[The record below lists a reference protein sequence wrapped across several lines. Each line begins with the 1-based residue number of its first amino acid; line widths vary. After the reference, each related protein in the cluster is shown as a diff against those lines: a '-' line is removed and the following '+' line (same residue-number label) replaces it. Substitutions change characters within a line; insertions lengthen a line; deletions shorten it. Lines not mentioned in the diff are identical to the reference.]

1 MYAIIAYIL
10 CFLGFSSFCQYDA
23 SKQIGS
29 LSPISFSHSA
39 SLLVPPLSL
48 DPEFL
53 HTKKKII
60 CFPDFSS
67 VHDWFHHVPVR
78 SVPRAVLD
86 NPTRSVSLDFIPFLG
101 FWFGFIVLIF
111 VLAVYS
117 RPRRIGVRA
126 LGSLPIPRD
135 RRSTQLRR
143 AYHQAF
149 VAFIF
154 SDPIFKFLYNPPV
167 WRNLTFF
174 TVQSFFSSKA
184 LALPALRRR
193 HDLSYHTRGYQ
204 FVQDLLSNIIGFP
217 PLEEQV
223 DAVRCL
229 FDLADRD
236 PGRKPDFL
244 FDTQP
249 HSQLLSPSQHEL
261 FQRVRRRRCSHADL
275 IIQGNA
281 GCSKTTLYLALATV
295 FPVFVVV
302 PSNELLADVVSRAAV
317 LGVDLQA
324 STQHRV
330 FDQDVSHRILLVDE
344 VWLLPAWHVRAIF
357 ALSPKVVA
365 FGDPYQTNDLGFG
378 QTAVSRFSPSPLE
391 RVIDLPTSFTVP
403 KDTMALAHRLNL
415 VPDHYRTL
423 SSVSVSMYRLDRAA
437 NIYCPVITGSRECKA
452 GMSHDEVRTIVTAQ
466 GARFSSAAAHICG
479 RDLSVLE
486 PSGTFA
492 SGQNRRPLLWTLI
505 SRHSHMLYLD
515 LAPAFFSSFGF
526 IDLPVAVDN
535 DDILYVPAP
544 RFRTYSVAANQAGLH
559 FVTVTPVTLSWLAP
573 TLVRL
578 SNSTMSINVNTPLVP
593 TFQDVLILDTH
604 SIDIPS
610 RLAVSIILA

>member
-1 MYAIIAYIL
+1 MYALVAYIL
-10 CFLGFSSFCQYDA
+10 CFFGFSSFCQYDA
-23 SKQIGS
+23 SKQTGS
-29 LSPISFSHSA
+29 LSLISCPHYS
-39 SLLVPPLSL
+39 SLLTPFLSL
-48 DPEFL
+48 DPVL
-53 HTKKKII
+53 PHTEKKVI
-60 CFPDFSS
+60 CFPELCS
-67 VHDWFHHVPVR
+67 VHDWFYRIPIR
-78 SVPRAVLD
+78 SVSHATLN
-86 NPTRSVSLDFIPFLG
+86 NPVHSVSLDFIPFLG
-101 FWFGFIVLIF
+101 FWFGFIILVFI
-111 VLAVYS
+111 LAVSS
-117 RPRRIGVRA
+117 RPRRIGVHA
-126 LGSLPIPRD
+126 SGSLPAPRD
-135 RRSTQLRR
+135 YRHTQLRR
-143 AYHQAF
+143 AHYQAF
-149 VAFIF
+149 VTFIL
-154 SDPIFKFLYNPPV
+154 SDPIFKFLCDPPV
-167 WRNLTFF
+167 WCNLTSF
-174 TVQSFFSSKA
+174 TVQSFLSSKA
-184 LALPALRRR
+184 LALPAPRRR
-193 HDLSYHTRGYQ
+193 HDSSYHTRGYN
-204 FVQDLLSNIIGFP
+204 FVHDLLSRIIGFP

-236 PGRKPDFL
+236 PVDKPDFF

-275 IIQGNA
+275 VIQGNA

-302 PSNELLADVVSRAAV
+302 PSNELLADVVSRANV

-324 STQHRV
+324 TTQHRV
-330 FDQDVSHRILLVDE
+330 FDQDISRRILLVDE

-357 ALSPKVVA
+357 ALSSKVAA

-391 RVIDLPTSFTVP
+391 KVIDLPTSFTVP
-403 KDTMALAHRLNL
+403 KDTMALAHRLKL
-415 VPDHYRTL
+415 VPAHYRTL

-526 IDLPVAVDN
+526 IDLPAAVDN

-544 RFRTYSVAANQAGLH
+544 RFRTYSLAANQAGLH
-559 FVTVTPVTLSWLAP
+559 FVTVTPITLSWLAP

-604 SIDIPS
+604 SINIPS